1 VTAADAARLR
11 AVALAYPEATED
23 FPWGHTAVKVR
34 GKAFLFL
41 SGEAGTLSVTC
52 KLPASHGAALLLP
65 FASPT
70 GYGLGKSGWVTA
82 SFPEAQAA
90 PVELLAEWIG
100 ESYRAVAPKK
110 LAALVEGDIVAVS
123 KVRSAGTGVKK
134 AAKKATKKAA
144 KKVAAGAKKAAKAG
158 AVAKGRASGTGAKR
172 AAVSGRRAG

>member
-1 VTAADAARLR
+1 MTAADAARLR

-41 SGEAGTLSVTC
+41 SGEAGTLNVTC

-110 LAALVEGDIVAVS
+110 LAALVEASAGTGAKEAAKAGAGVS
-123 KVRSAGTGVKK
+123 KGRSAGTG
-134 AAKKATKKAA
+134 AKK
-144 KKVAAGAKKAAKAG
+144 
-158 AVAKGRASGTGAKR
+158 

>member
-1 VTAADAARLR
+1 MTAADAARLR

-110 LAALVEGDIVAVS
+110 LAALVEADAPAVS
-123 KVRSAGTGVKK
+123 KVMSAGTGVKK
-134 AAKKATKKAA
+134 AAKK
-144 KKVAAGAKKAAKAG
+144 VAVGAKKAAKAG

>member
-1 VTAADAARLR
+1 MTAADAARLR

-82 SFPEAQAA
+82 SFPAAQAA

-110 LAALVEGDIVAVS
+110 LAALVEASAGTGAKEAAKAGAGVS
-123 KVRSAGTGVKK
+123 KVRSAGTG
-134 AAKKATKKAA
+134 AKK
-144 KKVAAGAKKAAKAG
+144 
-158 AVAKGRASGTGAKR
+158 